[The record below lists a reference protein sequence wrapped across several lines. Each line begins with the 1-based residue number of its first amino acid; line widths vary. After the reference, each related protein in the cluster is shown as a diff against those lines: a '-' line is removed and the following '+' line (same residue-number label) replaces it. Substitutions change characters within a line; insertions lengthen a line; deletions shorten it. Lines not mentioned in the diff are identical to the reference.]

1 MKISGYRY
9 EYLVILKTEAVS
21 RLARRCTLGNSNR
34 DFRSADYRRTAMIA
48 GCSPPRQAEL
58 AALVRLS
65 GCMPLAQSDETA
77 SDYLLVDL
85 SSETE
90 ALTDSLSEIV
100 RYLERHRST
109 AVVWIDMDGLEAAY
123 AALPEGQCHFLVDAD
138 DVEAMPILA
147 GAFGR
152 GGMNRLHDRDR
163 EVEFGS
169 LHRISDELAEFART
183 LARMADSER
192 TSGVSDK
199 PVSFRPAPVG
209 GFQPFPTAASN
220 AKQTIGA
227 KMLRDIIKTRRLRD
241 RFFASELFAD
251 PAWDILLDLKAAAAE
266 GQKVSVSSLCIAA
279 AVPPTTALRW
289 ITAMTES
296 GMLVRQH
303 DPGDA
308 RRVFI
313 DLSDDTN
320 AKLDDY
326 FAAAAT
332 RSSQII

>member
-1 MKISGYRY
+1 MIISGSH
-9 EYLVILKTEAVS
+9 S
-21 RLARRCTLGNSNR
+21 R
-34 DFRSADYRRTAMIA
+34 
-48 GCSPPRQAEL
+48 QKEL

-65 GCMPLAQSDETA
+65 GCTPVAQNGNDAAE
-77 SDYLLVDL
+77 YLLVDL
-85 SSETE
+85 SSKTE
-90 ALTDSLSEIV
+90 PLADSLSKIV
-100 RYLERHRST
+100 RYLELHRST
-109 AVVWIDMDGLEAAY
+109 ALVWTDMDSLEAAY
-123 AALPEGQCHFLVDAD
+123 AALPQGQCHFLIDAD

-152 GGMNRLHDRDR
+152 GGMDRLHDRDR

-169 LHRISDELAEFART
+169 LHRISDELVEFART
-183 LARMADSER
+183 LARMADTER
-192 TSGVSDK
+192 KSGVSDK

-209 GFQPFPTAASN
+209 GFQAFPTTANDTSR
-220 AKQTIGA
+220 TIEA
-227 KMLRDIIKTRRLRD
+227 KMLRDIIKTRRRRE
-241 RFFASELFAD
+241 RFFAAELFAD
-251 PAWDILLDLKAAAAE
+251 PAWDILLDLKAAAQE

-296 GMLVRQH
+296 GMLVRQQ
-303 DPGDA
+303 DPDDA

-326 FAAAAT
+326 FASAAM